1 MNIDTHIADRFLNRE
16 TNIQEEDKW
25 LFPSLRTAD
34 GRRTEVVVELK
45 KRTLRCIE
53 NFPSFNRSLFTG
65 LFPQLREKQKEITV
79 HLVVGSSAATYKV
92 HNEQGIHLIIDLLQ
106 VADLTPIVSQMMYVI
121 ENYLHFETA
130 LYCIETV
137 HGKPQAQMDY
147 QSMLNYQAFTQGL
160 ATYLAWNG
168 DNNTYCFSQP
178 KYEETRERSF
188 GMLYEAFQTKD
199 PLLQRKILASLP
211 KLSFWNQFPMIS
223 VLFYLD
229 DQYHENGNQGIITFY
244 QNGWEH
250 VISSI
255 FEL

>member
-1 MNIDTHIADRFLNRE
+1 
-16 TNIQEEDKW
+16 
-25 LFPSLRTAD
+25 
-34 GRRTEVVVELK
+34 
-45 KRTLRCIE
+45 
-53 NFPSFNRSLFTG
+53 
-65 LFPQLREKQKEITV
+65 
-79 HLVVGSSAATYKV
+79 
-92 HNEQGIHLIIDLLQ
+92 
-106 VADLTPIVSQMMYVI
+106 
-121 ENYLHFETA
+121 
-130 LYCIETV
+130 
-137 HGKPQAQMDY
+137 MDY

-211 KLSFWNQFPMIS
+211 KLSFWNQFPMVS